1 MSIKLTCSLLGLLGL
16 FSFSACSSS
25 GNDSSSNGGS
35 NNASGGS
42 TGANTGGTT
51 SNGGS
56 TSQGPTGTFL
66 LELHPEDQYAT
77 ISGQVFEGPTPNA
90 TPLDLAAEQS
100 NCQLLVPRETGCS
113 PDCALG
119 SVCTGVNTCTPKP
132 APKDL
137 GTVHVEGLGSAALDL
152 TASAPQFAYS
162 GPTLAD
168 TYPPCKEGDDI
179 KLTTSS
185 FSITGKCISSLTLG
199 GPTPIPVLSGKAT
212 ELSWTPPGK
221 TGISRI
227 QIALEISHHGGYK
240 GQVNCDV
247 PDTGSFT
254 IPEPL
259 VTGLIARGIGG
270 YPSIKVTRISTA
282 AAASLPGVKF
292 IMPSLVE
299 RPVDHGVQSCGGQD
313 ATPCPSGKTCNQQD
327 RLCH

>member
-1 MSIKLTCSLLGLLGL
+1 MSIQITSALLGLLAL
-16 FSFSACSSS
+16 LSFSACSSS
-25 GNDSSSNGGS
+25 SDDSSSNGGT

-42 TGANTGGTT
+42 STSGGTGGT
-51 SNGGS
+51 GGD

-66 LELHPEDQYAT
+66 LELHPEDEYAT
-77 ISGQVFEGPTPNA
+77 ITGQVFEGPTPNGA
-90 TPLDLAAEQS
+90 PLDVAAEQGG
-100 NCQLLVPRETGCS
+100 CQLLVPREIGCN
-113 PDCALG
+113 PACAVG
-119 SVCTGVNTCTPKP
+119 SVCTGLNTCTPKP
-132 APKDL
+132 APKDV
-137 GTVHVEGLGSAALDL
+137 GTVHVEGIGDAALDL

-168 TYPPCKEGDDI
+168 PYPPCKEGDDI
-179 KLTTSS
+179 KLTAPS

-199 GPTPIPVLSGKAT
+199 GPTPIPVMSGKAT

-221 TGISRI
+221 TEISRI

-247 PDTGSFT
+247 ADTGSFT

-259 VTGLIARGIGG
+259 VTGLIARGVGG
-270 YPSIKVTRISTA
+270 YPSIKVTRISS
-282 AAASLPGVKF
+282 AAASGLPGVTF
-292 IMPSLVE
+292 VMPSLVE
-299 RPVDHGVQSCGGQD
+299 RAVDHGVQSCGGQN